1 MQSNPSTMNE
11 KKSTLWLVLTPAV
24 IVASLGYFVDIY
36 DLLLFSI
43 IWKASLRDIG
53 VAPENLLSTG
63 EMLISLQMTGLLLG
77 GIAWGIMGDK
87 RGRLSVLFGS
97 IIIYSVANILNGM
110 VTEVWQ
116 YAALRF
122 IAGLGLAG
130 ELGAG
135 ITLVAESLP
144 KDKRGWGTMLVA
156 TVGVAGAVVAGKV
169 WSVLSNGGTDITAW
183 RTCYYI
189 GGGLGLALLL
199 LRVGVIESGMFKH
212 ISTTAVERGNFLKL
226 FTDKEK
232 FIRYLRCILVGLPT
246 WYAVGI
252 LVTFSQSF
260 GEAMQVQGAVESG
273 IGIMYAYAGIT
284 IGDFCSGF
292 LSQVLKSRKKA
303 LLIFLIITAIGFV
316 LYFNA
321 HGVSAQT
328 FYLIMLLIGFGTGF
342 WAIVVTN
349 AAEQFGTNM
358 RATVAT
364 TVPNFIRGSLPL
376 ITLLYKGLQ
385 HSFTQ
390 LTSGAIVAC
399 ICIILPLIAL
409 YYTKETYGKDL
420 DYVE

>member
-1 MQSNPSTMNE
+1 MNNN
-11 KKSTLWLVLTPAV
+11 KSTLWLVLTPAV

-43 IWKASLRDIG
+43 IWKASLLDIG
-53 VAPENLLSTG
+53 VKPENLLSTG
-63 EMLISLQMTGLLLG
+63 EMLISLQMTGLLIG

-97 IIIYSVANILNGM
+97 IIIYSIANILNGM

-116 YAALRF
+116 YAALRV

-156 TVGVAGAVVAGKV
+156 TVGVAGAVVAGQV
-169 WSVLSNGGTDITAW
+169 WRILSHGGADITAW

-199 LRVGVIESGMFKH
+199 LRVGVVESGMFKH
-212 ISTTAVERGNFLKL
+212 IHTTDVDKGNFFKL

-232 FIRYLRCILVGLPT
+232 FVRYLRCILVGLPT

-260 GEAMQVQGAVESG
+260 GEAMQVRGVVESG
-273 IGIMYAYAGIT
+273 VGVMYAYAGIT
-284 IGDFCSGF
+284 LGDFCSGL
-292 LSQVLKSRKKA
+292 LSQLLRSRKKA
-303 LLIFLIITAIGFV
+303 LLAFLIITAIGFV

-321 HGVSAQT
+321 HGITAQQ
-328 FYLIMLLIGFGTGF
+328 FYYIMFFIGFGTGF

-349 AAEQFGTNM
+349 AAEQFGTNL

-364 TVPNFIRGSLPL
+364 TTPNFIRGSLPI
-376 ITLLYKGLQ
+376 ITLLYKSLQ
-385 HSFTQ
+385 HWFTQ
-390 LTSGAIVAC
+390 LTSGAIVAA
-399 ICIILPLIAL
+399 ICIALPLIAL
-409 YYTKETYGKDL
+409 YFTKETYGKDL

>member
-1 MQSNPSTMNE
+1 MKEN
-11 KKSTLWLVLTPAV
+11 KSTLWLVLTPAV

-43 IWKASLRDIG
+43 IWKASLLDIG
-53 VAPENLLSTG
+53 VKPENLLSTG
-63 EMLISLQMTGLLLG
+63 EMLISLQMTGLLIG

-97 IIIYSVANILNGM
+97 IIIYSIANILNGM

-116 YAALRF
+116 YAALRV

-156 TVGVAGAVVAGKV
+156 TVGVSGAVAAGLI
-169 WSVLSNGGTDITAW
+169 WYVLSDGYNDTSAW

-199 LRVGVIESGMFKH
+199 LRMGVVESGMFKH
-212 ISTTAVERGNFLKL
+212 ISTTEVDKGNFFKL
-226 FTDKEK
+226 FTDREK
-232 FIRYLRCILVGLPT
+232 FVRYLRCILVGLPT

-252 LVTFSQSF
+252 LVTFSESF
-260 GEAMQVQGAVESG
+260 GKAMSVDGKVESG

-284 IGDFCSGF
+284 FGDFCSGL
-292 LSQVLKSRKKA
+292 LSQLLKSRKKA
-303 LLIFLIITAIGFV
+303 LLAFLLITAIGFV

-321 HGVSAQT
+321 HGITAQQ
-328 FYLIMLLIGFGTGF
+328 FYYIMFFIGFGTGF

-349 AAEQFGTNM
+349 AAEQFGTNL

-364 TVPNFIRGSLPL
+364 TTPNFIRGSLP
-376 ITLLYKGLQ
+376 IIALLYKSLQ
-385 HSFTQ
+385 HWFTQ
-390 LTSGAIVAC
+390 LSSGAIVAA
-399 ICIILPLIAL
+399 ICIALPLIAL
-409 YYTKETYGKDL
+409 YFTKETYGKDL